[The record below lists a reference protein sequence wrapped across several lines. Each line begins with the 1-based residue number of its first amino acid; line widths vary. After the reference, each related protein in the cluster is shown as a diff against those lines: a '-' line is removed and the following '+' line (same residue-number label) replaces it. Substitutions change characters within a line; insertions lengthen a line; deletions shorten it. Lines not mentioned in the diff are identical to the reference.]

1 LKAASGTSGA
11 NSALVARHIIGLE
24 KISSQK
30 GGKLSVQDGAMKFD
44 DGKDTVQVPAA
55 SIDAIFVGSE
65 TTQSGG
71 KVGRVVKTAA
81 IAAPY
86 SSGKVL
92 TLLMRTKVDILTLS
106 YHDAGGA
113 LHAAIFA
120 VPIGQ
125 AADVRKQLVAA
136 GAREGAGQEAKEGAQ
151 P

>member
-1 LKAASGTSGA
+1 
-11 NSALVARHIIGLE
+11 
-24 KISSQK
+24 
-30 GGKLSVQDGAMKFD
+30 
-44 DGKDTVQVPAA
+44 
-55 SIDAIFVGSE
+55 
-65 TTQSGG
+65 
-71 KVGRVVKTAA
+71 VVKTAA